1 VSGSEDGM
9 ISIESIILCGES
21 KPCAGNPGAGS
32 LISFVG
38 YSFFRSCE
46 LRKSYQ
52 ILFAIFEN

>member
-1 VSGSEDGM
+1 M